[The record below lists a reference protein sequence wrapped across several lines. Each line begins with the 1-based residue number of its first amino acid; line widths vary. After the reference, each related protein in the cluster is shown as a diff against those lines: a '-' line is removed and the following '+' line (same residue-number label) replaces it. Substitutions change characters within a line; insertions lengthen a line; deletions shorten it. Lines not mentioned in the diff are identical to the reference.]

1 MLLRYSLNLNK
12 EAEAIE
18 NAVRK
23 VLDAPEIGGLGLRT
37 GDLGG
42 KAGSKDVG
50 DAVLKELEKM
60 L

>member
-18 NAVRK
+18 SAVRK
-23 VLDAPEIGGLGLRT
+23 VLDAPEIGGIGLRT

-42 KAGSKDVG
+42 KATSKEVG
-50 DAVLKELEKM
+50 DAVLAQLEK
-60 L
+60 LL